1 MEPAWMFWQPSQK
14 EDMAMARKKPQNPE
28 TSKEDVDFSYLG
40 SKAESADERTVESR
54 RRLREMLTSQ
64 IDEFLE
70 KGGKIEA
77 VPSNITANPP
87 KKPEANYGNRPI

>member
-1 MEPAWMFWQPSQK
+1 
-14 EDMAMARKKPQNPE
+14 MARKKPQTANN
-28 TSKEDVDFSYLG
+28 TDNVDFSYLG
-40 SKAESADERTVESR
+40 SKEESADERTVESR

-64 IDEFLE
+64 VEEFLN

-87 KKPEANYGNRPI
+87 KKPESNYGNRPI